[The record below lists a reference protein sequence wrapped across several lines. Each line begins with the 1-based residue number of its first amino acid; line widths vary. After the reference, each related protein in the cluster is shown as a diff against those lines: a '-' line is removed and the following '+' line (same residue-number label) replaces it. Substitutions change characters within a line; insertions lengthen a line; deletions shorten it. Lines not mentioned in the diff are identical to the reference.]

1 MWTRSRSQF
10 MPYCSIS
17 LHCLTLWFSPLVTGK
32 TGENMGIETTPKA
45 WSMKENLDKLD
56 FIKTKNSALRKTAL
70 RKWKDKLQSGRTHLQ
85 NMYLIKGRRSKI
97 YKELLNA
104 TVRNQPDWKWAEDLN
119 RHLTKKICKCK
130 ISIWKDAQHHI
141 SLEKC
146 KLKTNKQRDTSHHTP
161 IWMVQTQN
169 TASTKCWWGCGAS
182 GTLIQCWWECE
193 MVQPLW
199 KPFASFLQN

>member
-1 MWTRSRSQF
+1 
-10 MPYCSIS
+10 MPYCSVS
-17 LHCLTLWFSPLVTGK
+17 LPCLTLWLSPLVTGK
-32 TGENMGIETTPKA
+32 TGENMGIDTTPKA

-56 FIKTKNSALRKTAL
+56 FIKIKSSALRKTAL

-104 TVRNQPDWKWAEDLN
+104 TVRNQTTRLKLGKRPEQTPHKEGVQMQDKHMK
-119 RHLTKKICKCK
+119 RCS
-130 ISIWKDAQHHI
+130 ISYIVREMQI
-141 SLEKC
+141 I
-146 KLKTNKQRDTSHHTP
+146 KTQWDTSHHTP
-161 IWMVQTQN
+161 IWMAKTQI
-169 TASTKCWWGCGAS
+169 TASTKRWWGCGAS

-199 KPFASFLQN
+199 KTFASFLQN